1 MMRNDYRRAL
11 ILLRSNA
18 PGYSGHVRLERRTLM
33 GSMYF
38 LMQAPQECTF
48 LRAALVGRDKNGY
61 YACALGEAG
70 RDARGQAVMTCSFD
84 PRRICKREL
93 EQYQLVAVTCGET
106 GCDVVLYGNV
116 EGHADLNW
124 ERVRAALCDLY
135 AGDGAT
141 EEAAPPAAELPA
153 PEETMP
159 EAVPPQTDEMPLAE
173 AQLQEME
180 TQTGAGI
187 SMESGLPDKM
197 QQDAPETR
205 MAGEL
210 LEVDM
215 DLPWPE
221 NIEPLR
227 PLFAVSVPMENPPDE
242 EYIYI
247 AVAMPEGSGY
257 AHCAV
262 GVLARDGAPTSV
274 RYGLPAA
281 WSAEAPA
288 GLEDYS
294 WVGDQNRGWWMTQ
307 VDISGCACT

>member
-18 PGYSGHVRLERRTLM
+18 TGYSGHVRLERRTLM

-38 LMQAPQECTF
+38 LMQAPQECTL

-61 YACALGEAG
+61 YACALGEAR
-70 RDARGQAVMTCSFD
+70 RDARGQAAMTCSFD
-84 PRRICKREL
+84 PRRICNREL
-93 EQYQLVAVTCGET
+93 EQYQLLAVTCGEES
-106 GCDVVLYGNV
+106 CDVVLYGNV
-116 EGHADLNW
+116 AGHADLNW
-124 ERVRAALCDLY
+124 ERVRAALCALY
-135 AGDGAT
+135 AGDEAQ
-141 EEAAPPAAELPA
+141 EEAAPPAAQLPA
-153 PEETMP
+153 PEEIVP
-159 EAVPPQTDEMPLAE
+159 EAVLPQPDEPPAGETLT
-173 AQLQEME
+173 QEEE
-180 TQTGAGI
+180 TQGGAGM
-187 SMESGLPDKM
+187 SMESGAPE
-197 QQDAPETR
+197 QAQPDAPEIR

-215 DLPWPE
+215 NLPWPE

-242 EYIYI
+242 EYVYI

-262 GVLARDGAPTSV
+262 GVLARDGVPASV
-274 RYGLPAA
+274 RYGMPAA

-307 VDISGCACT
+307 VDLYGCGGR